1 MATSVKMDEETKSE
15 LEELQAE
22 IRLKTGQ
29 QVTQQEILARLV
41 DRAVESKEEL
51 IDSFRGELTDID
63 ADARAAFHDGMISSG
78 TRTAEED
85 IDEILYG

>member
-15 LEELQAE
+15 LEELQAT

-29 QVTQQEILARLV
+29 HVTQQEILARLV
-41 DRAVESKEEL
+41 DRAIDSKEGF
-51 IDSFRGELTDID
+51 IDSFRDDLTELDTVE
-63 ADARAAFHDGMISSG
+63 RSAFHEGMISSG
-78 TRTAEED
+78 TQTSEGD